1 MKRRDRTE
9 ELERENRILRQR
21 LSRLEAQTER
31 TERIQWATQEARER
45 ISRKLIELNEKY
57 RSVVEQTN
65 DGILIL
71 SDGEKP
77 RVRFANPALVLMAG
91 ALLAEELEG
100 DAPDRL
106 LPDLSWGATGEMGD
120 EGHAE
125 AILCG
130 LDGCRRDVMIN
141 LSRITYRDEPA
152 WILLIRDITV
162 RKEMERRV
170 ARCEDEN
177 RRLRDAME
185 STGGEDD
192 SA

>member
-1 MKRRDRTE
+1 MKRRERIE
-9 ELERENRILRQR
+9 ELERDNRVLRQR

-71 SDGEKP
+71 SEEDEP
-77 RVRFANPALVLMAG
+77 RIRFANPALVLMAG

-100 DAPDRL
+100 EAPDRL
-106 LPDLSWGATGEMGD
+106 LPERPWDVADETGN
-120 EGHAE
+120 EGHTE
-125 AILCG
+125 GVLCG
-130 LDGCRRDVMIN
+130 LDGSRRDVMVN

-152 WILLIRDITV
+152 RILLIRDITA
-162 RKEMERRV
+162 RKDVERRL
-170 ARCEDEN
+170 ARCEEEN
-177 RRLRDAME
+177 HRLREAME
-185 STGGEDD
+185 SKGDGEGP
-192 SA
+192 

>member
-1 MKRRDRTE
+1 MKRRERIE
-9 ELERENRILRQR
+9 ELERENRVLRQR

-71 SDGEKP
+71 SEGDQP

-91 ALLAEELEG
+91 ALLAEELE
-100 DAPDRL
+100 DEAPDRL
-106 LPDLSWGATGEMGD
+106 LPDLSWDTPDEAGD

-125 AILCG
+125 GILHG
-130 LDGCRRDVMIN
+130 LDGSRRDVMVD

-152 WILLIRDITV
+152 RILLIRDITA
-162 RKEMERRV
+162 RKEVERRL
-170 ARCEDEN
+170 ARCEEEN
-177 RRLRDAME
+177 HRLREALE
-185 STGGEDD
+185 SAEGGGGG
-192 SA
+192 A